1 MKKIWS
7 APEAI
12 AEQFAANEY
21 VAECGDSGV
30 VFKFECDAGGGQS
43 GSVYLETNGVA
54 GLQTDGRN
62 PDRYLGGYHA
72 CGSSHDAESTDE
84 FLDGYY
90 VVDGGWFSEDTITP
104 VIVWRGPYGNNTHCT
119 EVLDMNAWETAKS

>member
-21 VAECGDSGV
+21 VAACGDSGV
-30 VFKFECDAGGGQS
+30 VYKFKCTAGGGKS
-43 GSVYLETNGVA
+43 GSVYLETNGVE
-54 GLQTDGRN
+54 GLQRN
-62 PDRYLGGYHA
+62 GQNADQYLSGYHA
-72 CGSSHDAESTDE
+72 CGTEHEAEHTDD

-90 VVDGGWFSEDTITP
+90 VVDSFLGGSTITP
-104 VIVWRGPYGNNTHCT
+104 VVVWRGPKGDNTHCT
-119 EVLDMNAWETAKS
+119 EVLDKNAWETAKS